1 VDNQNGPGAAD
12 VGTELLDGDLRDR
25 SRSVGPALDAF
36 LHPRAIAVV
45 GASSDPGTLS
55 GLLFANL
62 VDSRRRVRGQRPR
75 GPRAR
80 RGR

>member
-1 VDNQNGPGAAD
+1 
-12 VGTELLDGDLRDR
+12 
-25 SRSVGPALDAF
+25 
-36 LHPRAIAVV
+36 VV